1 MSISTIDGGLWGD
14 FIVIYWIYIYSSIH
28 VWNTSNGQIMV
39 KVEQKNALTPL
50 NLVYGNNHFELV
62 EIYSKFTNV
71 PIVIHNDEKNR
82 KIINNK
88 NMNN

>member
-1 MSISTIDGGLWGD
+1 MVDYGVILLL
-14 FIVIYWIYIYSSIH
+14 FIGYIYCSIH

-50 NLVYGNNHFELV
+50 NLVYGNNHFEHV